1 MSNVTR
7 LVVRTAPEAVVMR
20 QVDSVTSLL
29 DITDTN
35 DTIDVLENT
44 NVTLECRSQGGKPPP
59 KLLWQLPESVPSF
72 SLSERVSNGSAIS
85 VISALVMRY
94 VVVVVNYLKLSSM
107 FRCIYLFIASF
118 LQQFVQTL
126 ISRSDSGKLVKCK
139 ATHSALVQPLEKSLR
154 INVLCKFTYSIST
167 FTLTI
172 QVS

>member
-1 MSNVTR
+1 MIQARDALVSNVTR

-20 QVDSVTSLL
+20 QVDSVSSLL

-94 VVVVVNYLKLSSM
+94 IVVVNYLKLSSM

-154 INVLCKFTYSIST
+154 LRRRR
-167 FTLTI
+167 
-172 QVS
+172 QVKCMPPKL